1 LVSPIAKFGISSP
14 VCEKNALTFT
24 DSSVANFSNIVTW
37 NYNFGDATNLT
48 RTNATAFTKTY
59 TNSNTYN
66 ATLKVT
72 TDSGCVS
79 PIFTKTIKINYLP
92 VVNFSLPEICLPDGR
107 GTFTN
112 SSSIPDNTDA
122 LFTYNWNFGDA
133 ANTTPSVLKNPTH
146 QYSALAPSGGY
157 LVKLKVT
164 SNNGCVDSLTKPFSN
179 VYPQPK
185 ANFKTLPVNGEV
197 CIGDTIRFTDL
208 SDGKTSAV
216 ILGVG
221 ILEIILQLPLKIQ

>member
-1 LVSPIAKFGISSP
+1 M
-14 VCEKNALTFT
+14 
-24 DSSVANFSNIVTW
+24 
-37 NYNFGDATNLT
+37 
-48 RTNATAFTKTY
+48 
-59 TNSNTYN
+59 
-66 ATLKVT
+66 
-72 TDSGCVS
+72 
-79 PIFTKTIKINYLP
+79 
-92 VVNFSLPEICLPDGR
+92 CLPDGR

-197 CIGDTIRFTDL
+197 CIGRYNSLYRF
-208 SDGKTSAV
+208 KRW
-216 ILGVG
+216 
-221 ILEIILQLPLKIQ
+221 KN